1 MNKLKGA
8 GMLGCW
14 DQAICRVQKWYL
26 TRKQGVINWGQFV
39 IDLTCLPLATKD
51 SFHFHFPILF
61 ICNV

>member
-51 SFHFHFPILF
+51 SFHFPILF